1 MDYFLLKFIFC
12 NCCWTRLNDL
22 ETLAHPIKRIRYNDR
37 KIRIIAII
45 IASYIV
51 TEYGGNSPLLPRLL
65 TLMYYIEF
73 GATLIITTILVE
85 TIYRITRFLDIRYPW
100 DESLLIRILLQFLLG
115 VACPT
120 VASYLL
126 AALYFGVQ
134 GYDIIDYNFHIYALP
149 FIALLITLFNV
160 YYFVRYLLAERAYY
174 KRLDPIQ
181 EGIEERTAPLRLS
194 DEHRATVVFMVHTV
208 NKSFPIEVNEIAYFF
223 REANHVFLRPFDG
236 EDHLLNQ
243 SLDQIEKD
251 LNNRDFFRV
260 ARHMLI
266 SHNSLKDYRPLNFG
280 KLAVTLNPPYR
291 EAVTAS
297 KPLSRSFRQWVA
309 NPGGL

>member
-1 MDYFLLKFIFC
+1 MDDFLLKFIFC

-100 DESLLIRILLQFLLG
+100 NESLLKRILLQFLLG
-115 VACPT
+115 VIFPT
-120 VASYLL
+120 VGSYLL

-174 KRLDPIQ
+174 KRIDPLLDRM
-181 EGIEERTAPLRLS
+181 EERTTPLQLS
-194 DEHRATVVFMVHTV
+194 NENRANGIFIVHTV
-208 NKSFPIEVNEIAYFF
+208 NKSFPIDIADIAYFF

-236 EDHLLNQ
+236 EDYLLNQ

-251 LNNRDFFRV
+251 LNHSGFFRV

-266 SHNSLKDYRPLNFG
+266 SHNSLIDYRPLNFG
-280 KLAVTLNPPYR
+280 KLAVTLNPPFR
-291 EAVTAS
+291 EPVTAS
-297 KPLSRSFRQWVA
+297 KPLARNFRAWVA
-309 NPGGL
+309 NPGT